1 MSLIKHDCARI
12 CYTRVRKDVLHMSK
26 PISNHFELKD
36 VCRNAGLWYVGSF
49 MLEYIKMKEMWSNPD
64 TKSAFIQYIYN
75 EYSGIDDDISGTTT
89 RVNAMIRIIESRK
102 VEDALHLVLAADDR
116 KLGCA
121 ESKENAKVTLD
132 MLSSGKLLY

>member
-1 MSLIKHDCARI
+1 
-12 CYTRVRKDVLHMSK
+12 MSK
-26 PISNHFELKD
+26 PIQNHFELKD
-36 VCRNAGLWYVGSF
+36 VCRTARLWYVGSF
-49 MLEYIKMKEMWSNPD
+49 MLEFIKMKELWSKPD
-64 TKSAFIQYIYN
+64 TKANFIRYMFN

-102 VEDALHLVLAADDR
+102 VEDALRLVLEANDS

-132 MLSSGKLLY
+132 LLVSGKLSY